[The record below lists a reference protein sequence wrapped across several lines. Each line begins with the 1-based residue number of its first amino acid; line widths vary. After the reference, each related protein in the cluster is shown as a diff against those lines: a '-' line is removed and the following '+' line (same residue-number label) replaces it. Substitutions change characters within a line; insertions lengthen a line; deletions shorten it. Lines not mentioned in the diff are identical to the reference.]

1 MEKLAKLQAGEEL
14 DCVCNRGLTLKNSDS
29 LVLDDG
35 IRVDQYSKTV
45 IRDSARN
52 SKPSTKASRE
62 QKA

>member
-35 IRVDQYSKTV
+35 IRVD
-45 IRDSARN
+45 
-52 SKPSTKASRE
+52 
-62 QKA
+62 